1 MTVLSPIQK
10 FRQQLQSGPVAL
22 GPIVTFSDSAVTE
35 ALAGSVDF
43 LWYDLEHTA
52 LGLESLQAHLI
63 AARAGGVPAL
73 VRVPSGALAWT
84 KRVLDIGAEG
94 VILPRVYGV
103 EEVREFVSNCRYPPE
118 GTRGFGPHRPANY
131 GRNFGPEFAAQAN
144 LDVFVIVQIETI
156 EAVQKLDEIL
166 KVPGL
171 DSIVIGPMDLS
182 GSMGMLGRTE
192 HPKVQEAI
200 ESVLKRPRQAGIHAG
215 IGLWTTPAPIA
226 QAISWG
232 ANWVMCGADYAYMI
246 GFADRLYAE
255 IRRAKPSG

>member
-1 MTVLSPIQK
+1 VLNPVQK
-10 FRQQLQSGPVAL
+10 FRQQLESGPVPL
-22 GPIVTFSDSAVTE
+22 GPIITFSDPAVTE
-35 ALAGSVDF
+35 ALASSVDF

-94 VILPRVYGV
+94 VILPRVYDV

-118 GTRGFGPHRPANY
+118 GTRGFGPHRPSNY
-131 GRNFGPEFAAQAN
+131 ARNFSPDYAAQAN
-144 LDVFVIVQIETI
+144 RDIFVIVQIETI

-166 KVPGL
+166 KVPGI

-182 GSMGMLGRTE
+182 GSMGMLGKTD
-192 HPKVQEAI
+192 HPKVQETI
-200 ESVLKRPRQAGIHAG
+200 RLVLQQTRQAGIHAG
-215 IGLWTTPAPIA
+215 IGLWTNPAPIK
-226 QAISWG
+226 QVIQWG
-232 ANWVMCGADYAYMI
+232 ADWVMCGADYAYMI
-246 GFADRLYAE
+246 GFADRMYAE
-255 IRRAKPSG
+255 IRGKGERGQ

>member
-1 MTVLSPIQK
+1 MLSPIQK
-10 FRQQLQSGPVAL
+10 FRQQLQSGPVPL
-22 GPIVTFSDSAVTE
+22 GPMITFGDPAVTE

-84 KRVLDIGAEG
+84 KRVLDIGADA
-94 VILPRVYGV
+94 VILPRVYDV
-103 EEVREFVSNCRYPPE
+103 DEVRAFVSNCRYPPE

-131 GRNFGPEFAAQAN
+131 GRNFSPEFAAQAN
-144 LDVFVIVQIETI
+144 REIFVIVQIETI

-166 KVPGL
+166 KVPGV

-182 GSMGMLGRTE
+182 GSMGMLGRAD
-192 HPKVQEAI
+192 HPKVQEVI
-200 ESVLKRPRQAGIHAG
+200 QSVLQRTRKAGIHAG
-215 IGLWTTPAPIA
+215 IGLWTSPAPTV
-226 QAISWG
+226 QAIEWG

-246 GFADRLYAE
+246 GFADRFYRE
-255 IRRAKPSG
+255 VRAANQ

>member
-1 MTVLSPIQK
+1 VLSPIQK
-10 FRQQLQSGPVAL
+10 FRQQLQSGPVPL
-22 GPIVTFSDSAVTE
+22 GPIVTFADPAVTE
-35 ALAGSVDF
+35 ALASSVDF

-52 LGLESLQAHLI
+52 MGLESLQRHLI

-94 VILPRVYGV
+94 VILPRVYDV
-103 EEVREFVSNCRYPPE
+103 KEVREFVSNCRYPPE

-144 LDVFVIVQIETI
+144 RDLFVIVQIETI
-156 EAVQKLDEIL
+156 EAVQQLDEIL

-182 GSMGMLGRTE
+182 GSMGMLDSVD

-200 ESVLKRPRQAGIHAG
+200 QLVLGRTRKAGIHAG
-215 IGLWTTPAPIA
+215 IGLWTSPGPIA
-226 QAISWG
+226 QAIQWG

-246 GFADRLYAE
+246 GFADRMYGE
-255 IRRAKPSG
+255 IRAGK